1 MGYRLPEELRQL
13 DIHLSSTFRDRFAW
27 EQRHTSSIDS
37 FMPARKQKD
46 GECRKT
52 SEAPSPLQFRCCTHL
67 RLRAVQH
74 TIENKSNSLLNVDK
88 AALTLLCSNA
98 VLNRVSKI

>member
-13 DIHLSSTFRDRFAW
+13 DFHLSSTFRDRFAW

-46 GECRKT
+46 GECRRT
-52 SEAPSPLQFRCCTHL
+52 SEAPSPLQFLCCTGKL
-67 RLRAVQH
+67 AGVAKGAQSAPISINVAFRLM
-74 TIENKSNSLLNVDK
+74 
-88 AALTLLCSNA
+88 
-98 VLNRVSKI
+98 